1 MNKEKQI
8 DKRMPCWASDVNLI
22 RKVQVIQEKLIDG
35 GILDDNL
42 AFDTEKGKRE
52 FLKPKID
59 KLCALMDQ
67 EYEINVR
74 KIKKKRE
81 EEKRAQM
88 AKYTKEQQIKNLQS
102 RSAQLAAGYTFK
114 NQLMN

>member
-1 MNKEKQI
+1 
-8 DKRMPCWASDVNLI
+8 MPCWASDIDLI
-22 RKVQVIQEKLIDG
+22 RKVQIIQEKLVESG
-35 GILDDNL
+35 LLEDNL
-42 AFDTEKGKRE
+42 SFKCEDSKRA

-67 EYEINVR
+67 EYEANVK

-102 RSAQLAAGYTFK
+102 RSAQLAAGYQFK
-114 NQLMN
+114 NPQLNQKHK